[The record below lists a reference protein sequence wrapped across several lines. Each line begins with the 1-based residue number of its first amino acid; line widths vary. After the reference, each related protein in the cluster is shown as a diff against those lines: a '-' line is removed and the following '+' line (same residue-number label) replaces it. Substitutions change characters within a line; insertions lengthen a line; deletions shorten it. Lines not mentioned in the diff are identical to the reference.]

1 MFQEPNLLPRVVR
14 VLGQLDGVEAEPL
27 ARIAENVPMPAE
39 NFLDLLFRVLPVVE
53 GDALLISHHGVW
65 RWAWGQE
72 LGMSREAAIDQLLE
86 TAGRDVNGAK
96 AIRAGLSVGV
106 PSTLASQNLRLFE
119 KASPGV
125 RAQFVNEPEALVEAI
140 IGRQAIDLSY
150 EAADAAAH
158 LLWDANA
165 GSRSAFTRPCARL
178 LPFVLRER
186 RQPASALIAAA
197 FPPVYRELQQERI
210 PDFLSLMFPFLNW
223 DRCKTARRE
232 LANAFSS
239 SDWRAADIALAAA
252 RAGDTERILRNI
264 AHFDKGPVALAEIAR
279 DVQRIPSP
287 WRLEVERAI
296 VQLRSGKKA

>member
-1 MFQEPNLLPRVVR
+1 
-14 VLGQLDGVEAEPL
+14 
-27 ARIAENVPMPAE
+27 
-39 NFLDLLFRVLPVVE
+39 
-53 GDALLISHHGVW
+53 
-65 RWAWGQE
+65 
-72 LGMSREAAIDQLLE
+72 MSREAAIDQLLE

-150 EAADAAAH
+150 EAADAAAR